1 MSNPEQRDR
10 TNELRVLILLVKIE
24 LLILRHCWKIAVTQ
38 KTIDDRKAILL
49 STKHYLSSFPPSLE
63 LSMI

>member
-38 KTIDDRKAILL
+38 KIIDDRKAILL
-49 STKHYLSSFPPSLE
+49 SQSTKHYLSSFPHR
-63 LSMI
+63 

>member
-10 TNELRVLILLVKIE
+10 TNELQIMILLVKIG

-38 KTIDDRKAILL
+38 KIIIDDKEIILL
-49 STKHYLSSFPPSLE
+49 SQSAESY
-63 LSMI
+63 

>member
-10 TNELRVLILLVKIE
+10 TNGLRALILLVKIE

-38 KTIDDRKAILL
+38 KKNRIDDRETILF
-49 STKHYLSSFPPSLE
+49 SQSSEHYQL
-63 LSMI
+63 

>member
-49 STKHYLSSFPPSLE
+49 SQSTKHYLSSFPHLWN
-63 LSMI
+63 